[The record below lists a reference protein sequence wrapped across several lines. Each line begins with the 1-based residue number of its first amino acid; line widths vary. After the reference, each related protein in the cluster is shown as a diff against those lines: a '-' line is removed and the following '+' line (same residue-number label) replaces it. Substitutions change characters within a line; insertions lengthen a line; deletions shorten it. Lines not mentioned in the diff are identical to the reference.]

1 VRWQLK
7 AHLSWRIRKGNEEEN
22 EMSRRAAVAVIAA
35 SAVLT
40 LAACTS
46 SGTHTQ
52 SYSPS
57 PTHLQSSSTT
67 SSSPGPTSSTPITAS
82 SAPKSTGVPTPSVT
96 PSAQNAV
103 NAYVADFNTGIQA
116 LRDPAHA
123 DLSWIAKY
131 ETGTFRTQ
139 DEQSFAS
146 LKSSH
151 LAYRGAAPDP
161 NIKVQSVLS
170 PTAVILTSCQ
180 VVDPSNPWVQYD
192 TTTGK
197 AVPGGKPRTPPP
209 PYLLQ
214 LFMKSAAN
222 SWQVSSVVQ
231 DTSKTC
237 KG

>member
-1 VRWQLK
+1 M
-7 AHLSWRIRKGNEEEN
+7 N
-22 EMSRRAAVAVIAA
+22 RRLAYVLIVIA
-35 SAVLT
+35 SCLS
-40 LAACTS
+40 LAACGS
-46 SGTHTQ
+46 SGAHTQ
-52 SYSPS
+52 TISPS
-57 PTHLQSSSTT
+57 PSATGSTST
-67 SSSPGPTSSTPITAS
+67 SSSVPTPTSTAPSSSS
-82 SAPKSTGVPTPSVT
+82 SAPSSSGVPTPTVT
-96 PSAQNAV
+96 PSAQSAV
-103 NAYVADFNTGIQA
+103 DAYVADFNDGIQA

-161 NIKVQSVLS
+161 NIKVQTVLS

-180 VVDPSNPWVQYD
+180 VVDPSNPWIQYD
-192 TTTGK
+192 TSTGK
-197 AVPGGKPRTPPP
+197 AVPVGTPRTPPP

-214 LFMKSAAN
+214 LFMKSTAGA
-222 SWQVSSVVQ
+222 WQVTSVVQ